1 MQLKNQIFYCIG
13 FTHSFIHNS
22 PMSLSFDFCLFKHLV
37 CPLHSKCM
45 QGSCKSP
52 LKYALHVV

>member
-22 PMSLSFDFCLFKHLV
+22 PMSLSFDFCLLFFAWLNIWYV
-37 CPLHSKCM
+37 PYIQSA
-45 QGSCKSP
+45 CKEE
-52 LKYALHVV
+52 VVNHH